1 MEKKLENSN
10 FTEKFENATQGST
23 VATEIDS
30 NKSNVYKE
38 ILSVGKDFCFH
49 IPAPF
54 AFNPT
59 PVYF

>member
-1 MEKKLENSN
+1 MEAKWEHLS
-10 FTEKFENATQGST
+10 FTEKFENDTEGST

-49 IPAPF
+49 IPALFP
-54 AFNPT
+54 FNPT
-59 PVYF
+59 PV